1 MKSDSI
7 EYDIY
12 VVPEGCD
19 EWQYHS
25 SYATRLIRLES
36 IYLVVIKKP
45 NQTVE
50 YMILTRDETALI
62 GGSDENKGL

>member
-12 VVPEGCD
+12 VVPEGSD

-25 SYATRLIRLES
+25 SYATRPLATRAARELGLLWPEWRVTIFQRRMHT
-36 IYLVVIKKP
+36 IY
-45 NQTVE
+45 
-50 YMILTRDETALI
+50 A
-62 GGSDENKGL
+62 SDWRNF

>member
-12 VVPEGCD
+12 VVPEGYD

-25 SYATRLIRLES
+25 SYAARPLATRKARELGLLWPEWRVMIFQRRMHA
-36 IYLVVIKKP
+36 IY
-45 NQTVE
+45 E
-50 YMILTRDETALI
+50 RRYGRRR
-62 GGSDENKGL
+62 

>member
-25 SYATRLIRLES
+25 SYATRPLATRTARELGLLWPEWR
-36 IYLVVIKKP
+36 VI
-45 NQTVE
+45 
-50 YMILTRDETALI
+50 ILQRRMHAISPSRARDRWTET
-62 GGSDENKGL
+62 